1 MFERKDYDLTV
12 TVEGEGSVAEEV
24 VQAKT
29 TSHPY
34 ETLVQLTA
42 TPATGWVFSHWEG
55 DLTGSENPSII
66 EIDNAK
72 GGNGR
77 FCP

>member
-1 MFERKDYDLTV
+1 MITVDAEKEVTAIFERRDYDLTV
-12 TVEGEGSVAEEV
+12 TVEGEGTVAEEV

-42 TPATGWVFSHWEG
+42 TPSTGWVFSHREG
-55 DLTGSENPSII
+55 DLTGEGESIA
-66 EIDNAK
+66 DSS
-72 GGNGR
+72 
-77 FCP
+77 